1 MASQILHI
9 KLSIY
14 EASEDLLGDRE
25 VKIIALAASLESW
38 FIRFLKRN
46 HEEDQEDEE
55 KKRGKI

>member
-14 EASEDLLGDRE
+14 EASKDLLGDRE

-46 HEEDQEDEE
+46 HEEYYDDQ
-55 KKRGKI
+55 KRRYV